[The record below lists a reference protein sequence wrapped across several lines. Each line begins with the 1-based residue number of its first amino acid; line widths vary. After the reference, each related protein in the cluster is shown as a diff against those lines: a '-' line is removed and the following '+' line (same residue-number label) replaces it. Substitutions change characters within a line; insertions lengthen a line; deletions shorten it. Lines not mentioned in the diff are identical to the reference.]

1 MKKFFVL
8 FLLNCCLLVKKS
20 NAQQQSTL
28 DELFSGKDSTLVLD
42 SLMAGFEDY
51 LDSIYSR
58 KSFFSVSLT
67 AGTALLS
74 YENSNSVKIDVQ
86 KRLLLAP
93 SIGYYHKSGFGL
105 NVATYM
111 VNEEK
116 SFTPYQYN
124 FTPSFDLI
132 RKKFSTGIAF
142 TKSILKD
149 SLSFYTTPLQQ
160 EGFIYFNYK
169 DWQIRPSLSISYA
182 WGSVTS
188 YNERKVRILKKRLKQ
203 SRNIYVRETIEESIN
218 DLSLNFSLR
227 KDFNFFGLLSNDDMV
242 SLTPVVMLN
251 CGTQQYGF
259 NTTYDV
265 SRVDVTK
272 VNVLPSNSSITDRNS
287 FTAQSAALI
296 LRGAYL
302 YKRFMVQPQ
311 FIVDYFIP
319 GKEDQLN
326 SAFSITANV
335 TF

>member
-1 MKKFFVL
+1 MKKYAVS
-8 FLLNCCLLVKKS
+8 FLLITCMLVKKS
-20 NAQQQSTL
+20 NAQQSVL

-51 LDSIYSR
+51 LDSIYAR

-74 YENSNSVKIDVQ
+74 YENSNSVKIEVQ
-86 KRLLLAP
+86 KRMLLAP
-93 SIGYYHKSGFGL
+93 SVGYYHKSGFGL

-116 SFTPYQYN
+116 SLTPYQYN
-124 FTPSFDLI
+124 ITPSFDLI
-132 RKKFSTGIAF
+132 KKKYSTGVAF
-142 TKSILKD
+142 TKSFIKD

-160 EGFIYFNYK
+160 EAFVYFNYK
-169 DWQIRPSLSISYA
+169 DLFIRPSVSVSYA

-188 YNERKVRILKKRLKQ
+188 YNERKVRILKKRLRQ
-203 SRNIYVRETIEESIN
+203 SRNIFIRETVEESIN

-227 KDFNFFGLLSNDDMV
+227 KDFNFFSILSDEDMV